1 MIMDVIICLLALW
14 LALYPPHCRQGVG
27 LIKKWYN
34 HNMCVSNIEK
44 HGADPANVQWKV
56 VRGDSA
62 ILKIEFFDDDE
73 ITYFD
78 TSDWEF
84 LATAYDSRGD
94 VLDELIVVP
103 GEGYAE
109 IKISSEV
116 SENWGIGFKSVVAE
130 IPFDLQVLI
139 PGEDTTTWTPLIGSI
154 CVIGD
159 VSPGGS
165 L

>member
-1 MIMDVIICLLALW
+1 
-14 LALYPPHCRQGVG
+14 
-27 LIKKWYN
+27 
-34 HNMCVSNIEK
+34 MCVSNIEK
-44 HGADPANVQWKV
+44 HGADPANIQWKI

-62 ILKIEFFDDDE
+62 TLKIEFFDDDE
-73 ITYFD
+73 STYFD
-78 TSDWEF
+78 TEGWKFS
-84 LATAYDSRGD
+84 ATAYDVTGD
-94 VLDELIVVP
+94 ILDDLAVIP

-109 IKISSEV
+109 IKVTPEI

-139 PGEDTTTWTPLIGSI
+139 PGEEETTWTPVIGSI

>member
-1 MIMDVIICLLALW
+1 
-14 LALYPPHCRQGVG
+14 
-27 LIKKWYN
+27 
-34 HNMCVSNIEK
+34 MCVSNIEK
-44 HGADPANVQWKV
+44 YGADPANIQWRV

-62 ILKIEFFDDDE
+62 TLKVEFFDDDE
-73 ITYFD
+73 STYFD
-78 TSDWEF
+78 TTGWEF

-94 VLDELIVVP
+94 ILDDLLVIP
-103 GEGYAE
+103 LNGYVE
-109 IKISSEV
+109 IKISPEV

-139 PGEDTTTWTPLIGSI
+139 PGEEETTWTPVIGSI